1 MSAQAVQEIN
11 AWIGDGTLSRT
22 AGEAIVRWLDDPA
35 CDAFAGEI
43 RALVETGNTG
53 ELEDAF
59 GTSIAFGTGGMRG
72 RMGPG
77 PNRFNTITVGRAA
90 QGLARYISGMGD
102 GDELVGDG
110 PGDRPDGDGPD
121 GSGTEGRHNRSP
133 GGRAGAGVV
142 VAWDTRHN
150 SEAFAKETARVLAAN
165 GVPVHIFDG
174 YRSTPA
180 LSFAVREV
188 GAAAG
193 VVISASH
200 NPPEDNGF
208 KVYGPDGGQ
217 VVAPHDKGITG
228 EMRHVGEIRRIPFDE
243 GIERGLIRTVDPQVD
258 ARYVAVLADLSL
270 DDARDARVVYSSLH
284 GVGMTSVAAALEK
297 LGYRDV
303 HYVDEQVSSDGA
315 FPTLEGGIAN
325 PEKPSAFRL
334 GIRKAA
340 ETDADL
346 VLASDPDADRIGCA
360 LPLPDRGW
368 EAAPEDLV
376 LNGHQIG
383 VLLCYYILSRKQAA
397 GTLPPKGLFCKTI
410 VTSDLPA
417 LIARSFGLE
426 VVDDLPVGFKHVGAE
441 IERMPEGTA
450 FVFGTEESHGYL
462 ADARIRDKEAA
473 TGILLAEYAARAK
486 HDGRTLRDEL
496 DDIYRTYGYFREV
509 QRSVALPGAEGAR
522 RIDDIMAALR
532 AAPPEHIGGRAVC
545 RVIDRLSGQA
555 LDLRTGTIGP
565 VAGEKV
571 NILVFTFSEAG
582 YTRVI
587 VRPSGTEPTIKYY
600 VSASSVDLG
609 GARNATRDPGGDTP
623 GVAERNPGG
632 ETPGVAE
639 RDLGGDKPGVA
650 ERDRHAV
657 DRAADDLLASMIDL
671 SMDLPPP

>member
-1 MSAQAVQEIN
+1 MNEHAVRKIN
-11 AWIGDGTLSRT
+11 AWIGESVLSRT
-22 AGEAIVRWLDDPA
+22 AGEAIVQWLDDPA
-35 CDAFAGEI
+35 CVAFAGEI
-43 RALVETGNTG
+43 RALVDAGNTG

-59 GTSIAFGTGGMRG
+59 GSAIAFGTGGMRG

-90 QGLARYISGMGD
+90 QGLARYLLRED
-102 GDELVGDG
+102 GFSIGAG
-110 PGDRPDGDGPD
+110 T
-121 GSGTEGRHNRSP
+121 GSRQNRSP
-133 GGRAGAGVV
+133 GGRAGADVV

-165 GVPVHIFDG
+165 GVPVLIFDG

-180 LSFAVREV
+180 LSFAVRDQR
-188 GAAAG
+188 AAAG

-217 VVAPHDKGITG
+217 VVAPHDEGITG
-228 EMRHVGEIRRIPFDE
+228 EMDRAGEIRRIPFGE
-243 GIERGLIRTVDPQVD
+243 GIERDLIRTIDPQVD
-258 ARYVAVLADLSL
+258 ARYLAVLADLSL
-270 DDARDARVVYSSLH
+270 DGVRDVRVVYTPLH
-284 GVGMTSVAAALEK
+284 GVGMTSVAKTLE
-297 LGYRDV
+297 LQGYRDV
-303 HYVDEQVSSDGA
+303 HYVDEQVAPDGT
-315 FPTLEGGIAN
+315 FPTLDGGIAN

-340 ETDADL
+340 ETGADL

-368 EAAPEDLV
+368 EAGPEDLV

-383 VLLCYYILSRKQAA
+383 ALLCHYILSRKQEA
-397 GTLPPKGLFCKTI
+397 GTLPAKGRFCKTA
-410 VTSDLPA
+410 VTSDLSA

-426 VVDDLPVGFKHVGAE
+426 VVDELPVGFKHVGAE
-441 IERMPEGTA
+441 IERMAEETT

-473 TGILLAEYAARAK
+473 TGILLAEYAAVVKQAN
-486 HDGRTLRDEL
+486 RTMRDEL
-496 DDIYRTYGYFREV
+496 DGIYREYGYFREV
-509 QRSVALPGAEGAR
+509 QRSVALPGADGAR
-522 RIDDIMAALR
+522 RIEGIMAALR
-532 AAPPEHIGGRAVC
+532 AAPPERIGGRAVC

-555 LDLRTGTIGP
+555 RDLRTDKTGP
-565 VAGEKV
+565 VAGERV

-582 YTRVI
+582 HTRVI

-609 GARNATRDPGGDTP
+609 GTGGSTRDLDGTRGSIDNLAVSVLDAMIEWCE
-623 GVAERNPGG
+623 GV
-632 ETPGVAE
+632 
-639 RDLGGDKPGVA
+639 
-650 ERDRHAV
+650 
-657 DRAADDLLASMIDL
+657 
-671 SMDLPPP
+671 

>member
-11 AWIGDGTLSRT
+11 AWIGDGTLSPT

-43 RALVETGNTG
+43 RALVEAGNTG

-77 PNRFNTITVGRAA
+77 PNRFNAITVGRAA
-90 QGLARYISGMGD
+90 QGLARYVLSMGD
-102 GDELVGDG
+102 GDELAS
-110 PGDRPDGDGPD
+110 DGPD
-121 GSGTEGRHNRSP
+121 ERYHRDLGSGPEGWHNRSSR
-133 GGRAGAGVV
+133 GRAGAAVV
-142 VAWDTRHN
+142 VTWDTRYN
-150 SEAFAKETARVLAAN
+150 SETFAMETARVLAAN
-165 GVPVHIFDG
+165 DVPVLIFDG

-180 LSFAVREV
+180 LSFAVRDRR
-188 GAAAG
+188 AAAG

-217 VVAPHDKGITG
+217 VVAPYDKGITG
-228 EMRHVGEIRRIPFDE
+228 EMRRVGEIRRIPFDE

-258 ARYVAVLADLSL
+258 ARYISVLADLSL
-270 DDARDARVVYSSLH
+270 DDAREVRVVYTPLH

-297 LGYRDV
+297 MGFTDV
-303 HYVDEQVSSDGA
+303 HFVDKQVEPDGA

-334 GIRKAA
+334 GIRKAS
-340 ETDADL
+340 ETGADL

-383 VLLCYYILSRKQAA
+383 VLLCHYILSRKQAA
-397 GTLPPKGLFCKTI
+397 GTLPPKGLFCKTA
-410 VTSDLPA
+410 VTSDLAA

-441 IERMPEGTA
+441 IERMPEGTT

-486 HDGRTLRDEL
+486 QDNRTLRDEL
-496 DDIYRTYGYFREV
+496 DDLYRTYGYFTEV

-532 AAPPEHIGGRAVC
+532 TKPPRRIGGRAVC
-545 RVIDRLSGQA
+545 RVIDRQSGQA
-555 LDLRTGTIGP
+555 LDLRTGTTAR
-565 VAGEKV
+565 VAGDRV

-582 YTRVI
+582 HTRVI

-609 GARNATRDPGGDTP
+609 ETRISTGDMDSTR
-623 GVAERNPGG
+623 GSIDSLAES
-632 ETPGVAE
+632 VLDA
-639 RDLGGDKPGVA
+639 
-650 ERDRHAV
+650 
-657 DRAADDLLASMIDL
+657 MIEWCEG
-671 SMDLPPP
+671 M

>member
-1 MSAQAVQEIN
+1 MNAQAVQKIN

-22 AGEAIVRWLDDPA
+22 AGEAIVQWLDDPA

-43 RALVETGNTG
+43 RALVDTGNTG

-77 PNRFNTITVGRAA
+77 PNRFNTLTVGRAA
-90 QGLARYISGMGD
+90 QGLARYVARMGD
-102 GDELVGDG
+102 GDE
-110 PGDRPDGDGPD
+110 PDGDGPD
-121 GSGTEGRHNRSP
+121 SGNRRDLGSAPEGSHNRDF

-150 SEAFAKETARVLAAN
+150 SETFAQETARVLAAN
-165 GVPVHIFDG
+165 GVPVLIFDG

-180 LSFAVREV
+180 LSFAVREL

-217 VVAPHDKGITG
+217 VVAPHDEGITG
-228 EMRHVGEIRRIPFDE
+228 EMHRTGEIQRIPFDE
-243 GIERGLIRTVDPQVD
+243 GIEVGLIRPIDPQVD
-258 ARYVAVLADLSL
+258 ARYIAVLANLSL
-270 DDARDARVVYSSLH
+270 DDARDVRVVYTPLH
-284 GVGMTSVAAALEK
+284 GVGMTSVAEALDRM
-297 LGYRDV
+297 GYGDV
-303 HYVDEQVSSDGA
+303 HYVDEQVAPDGA

-334 GIRKAA
+334 GILKAA
-340 ETDADL
+340 ETGADL

-368 EAAPEDLV
+368 KEAEEDLV
-376 LNGHQIG
+376 LSGHQIG
-383 VLLCYYILSRKQAA
+383 VLLCHYILGRKQAT
-397 GTLPPKGLFCKTI
+397 GTLPERGLFCKTV
-410 VTSDLPA
+410 VTSDLA
-417 LIARSFGLE
+417 AIIARSYGLE
-426 VVDDLPVGFKHVGAE
+426 VVDDLPVGFKHVGAA
-441 IERMPEGTA
+441 IDRMPADTT

-473 TGILLAEYAARAK
+473 TGILLAEYAALVK
-486 HDGRTLRDEL
+486 QDNRTLRDEL
-496 DDIYRTYGYFREV
+496 DDIYRKYGYFREV
-509 QRSVALPGAEGAR
+509 QRSVALPGADGTR
-522 RIDDIMAALR
+522 RIEGIMAALR
-532 AAPPEHIGGRAVC
+532 AAPPKRIGGNTVI
-545 RVIDRLSGQA
+545 RVIDRLNGQA
-555 LDLRTGTIGP
+555 RDLRTGTTGP

-582 YTRVI
+582 HTRVI

-600 VSASSVDLG
+600 VSASSVDLDG
-609 GARNATRDPGGDTP
+609 TRFSTGDMDGTRTAIDSLAESVLDTMIEWCE
-623 GVAERNPGG
+623 GV
-632 ETPGVAE
+632 
-639 RDLGGDKPGVA
+639 
-650 ERDRHAV
+650 
-657 DRAADDLLASMIDL
+657 
-671 SMDLPPP
+671 

>member
-1 MSAQAVQEIN
+1 MNEQAVQKIN
-11 AWIGDGTLSRT
+11 AWIGGGALSRT
-22 AGEAIVRWLDDPA
+22 AGEAIVQWLDDPA
-35 CDAFAGEI
+35 CEAFAGEI
-43 RALVETGNTG
+43 HALVEAGSTC

-77 PNRFNTITVGRAA
+77 PNRFNAITVGRAA
-90 QGLARYISGMGD
+90 QGLARYVLSMGD
-102 GDELVGDG
+102 GDKLAS
-110 PGDRPDGDGPD
+110 DGPD
-121 GSGTEGRHNRSP
+121 ERYNRDLGSGPEGWHNRSFR
-133 GGRAGAGVV
+133 GRAGAAVV

-150 SEAFAKETARVLAAN
+150 SETFAMETARVLAAN
-165 GVPVHIFDG
+165 DVPVLIFDG

-180 LSFAVREV
+180 LSFAVRDRR
-188 GAAAG
+188 AAAG

-228 EMRHVGEIRRIPFDE
+228 EMRRFGEIRRIPFDE

-258 ARYVAVLADLSL
+258 ARYIAVLADLSL
-270 DDARDARVVYSSLH
+270 DDARDVRVVYTPLH

-297 LGYRDV
+297 MGFTDV
-303 HYVDEQVSSDGA
+303 HFVDKQVEPDSA

-325 PEKPSAFRL
+325 PESPSAFQL
-334 GIRKAA
+334 GIRKAS
-340 ETDADL
+340 ETGADL

-360 LPLPDRGW
+360 LPLPDWGW
-368 EAAPEDLV
+368 KAAPEDLV

-383 VLLCYYILSRKQAA
+383 VLLCHYVLSRKKAA
-397 GTLPPKGLFCKTI
+397 GTLPERGLFCKTV
-410 VTSDLPA
+410 VTSDLA
-417 LIARSFGLE
+417 AIIARSCGLE

-441 IERMPEGTA
+441 IERMPEGTT

-462 ADARIRDKEAA
+462 TDARIRDKEAA
-473 TGILLAEYAARAK
+473 TGILLAEYAALVK
-486 HDGRTLRDEL
+486 QDNRTLRDEL
-496 DDIYRTYGYFREV
+496 DDLYRKYGYFREV

-532 AAPPEHIGGRAVC
+532 TKPPRRIGGRAVC
-545 RVIDRLSGQA
+545 RVIDRQSGQA
-555 LDLRTGTIGP
+555 RDLRTGTTGP
-565 VAGEKV
+565 VAGDRV

-582 YTRVI
+582 HTRVI

-609 GARNATRDPGGDTP
+609 ETRISTGDMDSTQ
-623 GVAERNPGG
+623 GSIDSLAES
-632 ETPGVAE
+632 VLDA
-639 RDLGGDKPGVA
+639 
-650 ERDRHAV
+650 
-657 DRAADDLLASMIDL
+657 MIEWCEG
-671 SMDLPPP
+671 M